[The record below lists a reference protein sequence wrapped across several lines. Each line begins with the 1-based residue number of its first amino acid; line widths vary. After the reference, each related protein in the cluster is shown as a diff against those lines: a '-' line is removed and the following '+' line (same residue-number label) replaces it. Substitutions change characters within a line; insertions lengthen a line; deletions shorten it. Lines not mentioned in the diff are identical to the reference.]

1 MILTILVKANSK
13 KGPVLEEVKENNF
26 IAYIR
31 QPAVDNR
38 ANQAL
43 IRLISKKY
51 KVSKTKIEI
60 TKGLK
65 SKHKQIDIG

>member
-13 KGPVLEEVKENNF
+13 KGPVLEKISENEF

-31 QPAVDNR
+31 QPAVDDK

-43 IRLISKKY
+43 IELISKTLTI
-51 KVSKTKIEI
+51 SKSKIKI
-60 TKGLK
+60 IKGLK
-65 SKHKQIDIG
+65 SRHKQIDVS

>member
-13 KGPVLEEVKENNF
+13 KGAVLEEIKENNF
-26 IAYIR
+26 VAYIR

-43 IRLISKKY
+43 IKLISEKY
-51 KVSKTKIEI
+51 KVSKTKIKI

-65 SKHKQIDIG
+65 SKHKYIDIE